1 MMGKMWRRKWLL
13 IGVTVAVFLSLG
25 TVAWAVSVDEVGTV
39 PAGTVETA
47 AAVAPAAGGFALG
60 DGSCPDG
67 CADLRKNLQEKREEI
82 RKLRVRLME
91 ELREEMT
98 EADKAAYDGLK
109 ATIEEQREILRGAR
123 EELKETMES
132 LRELTKKYLDAGA
145 EIGG

>member
-13 IGVTVAVFLSLG
+13 IGATLAVFLSIG

-39 PAGTVETA
+39 PAGSVETA
-47 AAVAPAAGGFALG
+47 ASLAPAAGGPALG
-60 DGSCPDG
+60 SEACPDG
-67 CADLRKNLQEKREEI
+67 CAELRKNLQEKREEL

-98 EADKAAYDGLK
+98 EADKAVYDGLK
-109 ATIEEQREILRGAR
+109 ATIEEQREILKGAR

-132 LRELTKKYLDAGA
+132 LRELTKKYLDAGT
-145 EIGG
+145 ETDG